1 MGCWTNRRVLWESKE
16 GGLMA
21 EFINNIITLATNILI
36 IAASISF
43 AVGVLICAV
52 RIAKYILED

>member
-1 MGCWTNRRVLWESKE
+1 
-16 GGLMA
+16 MA
-21 EFINNIITLATNILI
+21 EFIKNIITLATNILI
-36 IAASISF
+36 IASSISF

>member
-1 MGCWTNRRVLWESKE
+1 MYTLT
-16 GGLMA
+16 
-21 EFINNIITLATNILI
+21 EFIKNIITLATNILI

>member
-1 MGCWTNRRVLWESKE
+1 
-16 GGLMA
+16 MA

-36 IAASISF
+36 IVTSISF

>member
-1 MGCWTNRRVLWESKE
+1 ME
-16 GGLMA
+16 

-36 IAASISF
+36 IATSISF

>member
-1 MGCWTNRRVLWESKE
+1 MGCWTNRRVLWENKE
-16 GGLMA
+16 GGIVV
-21 EFINNIITLATNILI
+21 EFIKNIITLTTNILI

-52 RIAKYILED
+52 RIAKYILEN

>member
-1 MGCWTNRRVLWESKE
+1 MGCWTNRRVLLESKE
-16 GGLMA
+16 GGLMV
-21 EFINNIITLATNILI
+21 EFINNIITLATNILT
-36 IAASISF
+36 IAASILF

>member
-1 MGCWTNRRVLWESKE
+1 
-16 GGLMA
+16 MA
-21 EFINNIITLATNILI
+21 EFIKNIITLATNILI

-43 AVGVLICAV
+43 AVGVLIRAV